1 MYKFTNQTTEV
12 NNVDIDLRKEAEGLT
27 KEFSINIL
35 YIRNCKFVKCK
46 CFDDTN
52 KCGDPNCKLCFG
64 SGYFASM
71 EKIPAIESSS
81 RNTNASSSGYG
92 GLRQT
97 DIGVTNQ
104 TAEVYYIQQQYTPKS
119 RDILLKVTW
128 DKQGNPVD
136 IVKVLEITDVY
147 EMRGDN
153 GRIELNSCSI
163 SERTDL
169 VRSFNT
175 ILKSLPRK
183 AVNQLSKGGKCIWPS
198 KTFKN

>member
-12 NNVDIDLRKEAEGLT
+12 NNVDIDLRKEAEGLI
-27 KEFSINIL
+27 KEFSISIL

-46 CFDDTN
+46 CFDDIN

-97 DIGVTNQ
+97 DRCN
-104 TAEVYYIQQQYTPKS
+104 KS
-119 RDILLKVTW
+119 D
-128 DKQGNPVD
+128 
-136 IVKVLEITDVY
+136 
-147 EMRGDN
+147 
-153 GRIELNSCSI
+153 C
-163 SERTDL
+163 
-169 VRSFNT
+169 
-175 ILKSLPRK
+175 
-183 AVNQLSKGGKCIWPS
+183 
-198 KTFKN
+198 

>member
-1 MYKFTNQTTEV
+1 M
-12 NNVDIDLRKEAEGLT
+12 
-27 KEFSINIL
+27 
-35 YIRNCKFVKCK
+35 
-46 CFDDTN
+46 
-52 KCGDPNCKLCFG
+52 
-64 SGYFASM
+64 
-71 EKIPAIESSS
+71 
-81 RNTNASSSGYG
+81 
-92 GLRQT
+92 
-97 DIGVTNQ
+97 
-104 TAEVYYIQQQYTPKS
+104 YYIQQKKTKKS

-147 EMRGDN
+147 EMRGNN
-153 GRIELNSCSI
+153 GRIELNGCSI

>member
-12 NNVDIDLRKEAEGLT
+12 NNVSINLRQEASSLS
-27 KEFSINIL
+27 KEFSISVL

-64 SGYFASM
+64 SGYFASI
-71 EKIPAIESSS
+71 EKISTIESSS

-97 DIGVTNQ
+97 EIGVTNQ

-119 RDILLKVTW
+119 RDMILKVTW

-136 IVKVLEITDVY
+136 IAKVLEITDVY

-153 GRIELNSCSI
+153 GRVELNACSI

-169 VRSFNT
+169 VRSFNAV
-175 ILKSLPRK
+175 LKTLPRK

-198 KTFKN
+198 KIIKN

>member
-12 NNVDIDLRKEAEGLT
+12 SNVDIDLRKEAEGLI
-27 KEFSINIL
+27 KEGGGGGGGV
-35 YIRNCKFVKCK
+35 RNCKFVKCK

-119 RDILLKVTW
+119 RDMLLKVTW

-153 GRIELNSCSI
+153 GRIELNGCSI

-175 ILKSLPRK
+175 ILKSLPQK